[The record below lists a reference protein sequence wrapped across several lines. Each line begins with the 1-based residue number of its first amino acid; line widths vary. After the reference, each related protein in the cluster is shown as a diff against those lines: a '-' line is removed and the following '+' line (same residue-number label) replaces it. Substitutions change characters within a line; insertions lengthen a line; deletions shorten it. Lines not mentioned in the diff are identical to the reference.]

1 MIKSLH
7 ADDVVY
13 ANNVIVVNFQF
24 NFQYFSEFKT
34 TLQDDEK
41 LQKQSASGKI
51 IFISCTS
58 HQSHPFVVLEQKNRG
73 ES

>member
-13 ANNVIVVNFQF
+13 VNNVIVVNIQSFF
-24 NFQYFSEFKT
+24 VKYFSEFKT

-41 LQKQSASGKI
+41 L
-51 IFISCTS
+51 
-58 HQSHPFVVLEQKNRG
+58 
-73 ES
+73 